1 MKVFLRNIVTVLGNI
16 TILTLCGFNQN
27 EDTMVDTS
35 SGQVVAETVMRGQST
50 SVWDLFVGAEPVV
63 QLIIIGLISASIWSW
78 TIIFSKWW
86 LLHQLREKTKI
97 FERNFWKAD
106 SVSDAFDPA
115 RDTHPAGKIAAAVI
129 QTWENTQ
136 DKKNIS
142 ACIARIERSVAPIF
156 YKTDTRLRKNLGF
169 LSTLGATALLIGLF
183 GTVWG
188 IMHSFQSIAFAKN
201 TSLAVV
207 APGIAEALFATA
219 LGLIAAIPAMIG
231 YNRLSAKIAAFLA
244 HLEQF
249 LDHIML
255 TLEKNMDK

>member
-1 MKVFLRNIVTVLGNI
+1 MKS
-16 TILTLCGFNQN
+16 
-27 EDTMVDTS
+27 EDVVVDTS
-35 SGQVVAETVMRGQST
+35 SGHVVAETIMRGQST
-50 SVWDLFVGAEPVV
+50 SVWDLFVGAEPIV

-86 LLHQLREKTKI
+86 MLRQLREKTKI
-97 FERNFWKAD
+97 FERNFWKSS
-106 SVSDAFDPA
+106 SVTDAVDLV
-115 RDTHPAGKIAAAVI
+115 RDNHPAGQVAATVI
-129 QTWENTQ
+129 DTWDSIQ

-142 ACIARIERSVAPIF
+142 TSMGRIERSVAPIF
-156 YKTDTRLRKNLGF
+156 YKTDVRLRKNLGF
-169 LSTLGATALLIGLF
+169 LSILGATALLIGLF

-231 YNRLSAKIAAFLA
+231 YNRLSAKISAFLA